1 MATDDR
7 QLFSSLRRIIRIGNV
22 SSVNPETM
30 TCRVVFP
37 DMDSN
42 VSAELPLLNNGSL
55 YCKEYWLP
63 AVNEQVVCLMLPND
77 GGTGNNEGIVLGSF
91 FNEVDTPVKT
101 GTGIRRIDFGD
112 GSYMEHDS
120 NTGNLT
126 IQATGTITIKGAVVR
141 INE

>member
-7 QLFSSLRRIIRIGNV
+7 QLFSLLRRIIRIGNV
-22 SSVNPETM
+22 SSVNPEAM
-30 TCRVVFP
+30 TCRVIFR
-37 DMDSN
+37 DMDN
-42 VSAELPLLNNGSL
+42 TVSDELPLLNTGSL

-63 AVNEQVVCLMLPND
+63 TVNEQVVCLMIPNS
-77 GGTGNNEGIVLGSF
+77 GGTGNSEGVVLGSF

-112 GSYMEHDS
+112 GSYIEHDS

-126 IQATGTITIKGAVVR
+126 IQATGVITIKGAVVR